1 MRHEAMATLYIFGGL
16 PGTGKTTLARRL
28 AQERGAVYLRID
40 TIEQA
45 LRDAGVAVRPE
56 GYLVAYAVA
65 AEHLGLG
72 HDVVADSVN
81 PLAITRTAWR
91 DVATRS
97 GARSVEIEVICSNPE
112 EHRKRVE
119 TRSTDVPGLRVPTW
133 SDVVSR
139 EYEPWDR
146 PRIVVDTSA
155 GSMDESLGTLER
167 ALGPSVAARGETPAP
182 ASAALRLE
190 LFTHDLA
197 ASLDFYVRILGFT
210 QETERPGGYTPLS
223 RGSARVALNLDAELE
238 RDHPLRMTSSER
250 AGLGVEIVL
259 EVADVEALH
268 EHVVS
273 EGWPVSGPLQ
283 RRPWGLTDF
292 RVSDPDGY
300 CWRITSRS

>member
-1 MRHEAMATLYIFGGL
+1 MPTLYIFGGL
-16 PGTGKTTLARRL
+16 PGTGKTAIARRL
-28 AQERGAVYLRID
+28 AQARGAVYLRID

-91 DVATRS
+91 DVAVRS
-97 GARSVEIEVICSNPE
+97 GARSVEIEIICSNRE
-112 EHRKRVE
+112 EHRNRVE

-133 SDVVSR
+133 SDVVNR
-139 EYEPWDR
+139 EYESWDG

-155 GSMDESLGTLER
+155 RTVGESLATLEG
-167 ALGPSVAARGETPAP
+167 ALSQAAARGETPAE
-182 ASAALRLE
+182 ASARLGLE

-197 ASLDFYVRILGFT
+197 VSLDFYVRILGFT
-210 QETERPGGYTPLS
+210 RETERPGGYIPLS
-223 RGSARVALNLDAELE
+223 RGAARIALNLRSELE
-238 RDHPLRMTSSER
+238 RDHPLRMTSAER

-259 EVADVEALH
+259 EVENVEALY

-273 EGWPVSGPLQ
+273 ERWPVSAALQ

-300 CWRITSRS
+300 YWRITSRR